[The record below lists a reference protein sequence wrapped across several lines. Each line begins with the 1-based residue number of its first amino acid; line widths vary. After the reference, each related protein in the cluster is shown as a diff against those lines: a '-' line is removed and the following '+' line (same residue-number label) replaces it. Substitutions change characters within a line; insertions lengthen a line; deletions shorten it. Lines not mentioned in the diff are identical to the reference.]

1 MINVASCF
9 VGNEKSYL
17 PKLTDK
23 VHTLKGIARNGVYA
37 KRLEK
42 TNIHTVGDFLKV
54 YNKDWKKLH
63 QVNIIHISI
72 CFELAL
78 TWFRKSVAHAIYS
91 LNHM

>member
-9 VGNEKSYL
+9 VGNEKSCL

-23 VHTLKGIARNGVYA
+23 VYTLKSIARNGSYA

-42 TNIHTVGDFLKV
+42 ANIHTVGDFLKV
-54 YNKDWKKLH
+54 LNKDRNKLH
-63 QVNIIHISI
+63 QVNIIQISI

-78 TWFRKSVAHAIYS
+78 
-91 LNHM
+91 N